1 MNNGTEQEMDAGELR
16 KFGLSTG
23 AIVAVLFGMVIP
35 WIWDLRY
42 PLWPWI
48 ILAVLGGWGLI
59 APASLH
65 PVYRNW
71 MRFGLLISKITTPI
85 IMGIVFFAV
94 IMPVGVVMRIFG
106 WDPMSRK
113 FDDGLESYRVDSDH
127 ISVSTLEKPY

>member
-1 MNNGTEQEMDAGELR
+1 MNNGTEHEMNAGELR

-23 AIVAVLFGMVIP
+23 AVVAVLFGMVIP

-59 APASLH
+59 APASLL
-65 PVYRNW
+65 PVYRIW

-85 IMGIVFFAV
+85 IMGIVFFAL

-106 WDPMSRK
+106 WDPMVRK
-113 FDDGLESYRVDSDH
+113 FDADVGSYRVKSDH
-127 ISVSTLEKPY
+127 LSASTLEKPY

>member
-1 MNNGTEQEMDAGELR
+1 MNNGTEHEMDAGELR

-59 APASLH
+59 APASLL

>member
-1 MNNGTEQEMDAGELR
+1 MNSSTEHNMNAGELR
-16 KFGLSTG
+16 KFGVSTG

-48 ILAVLGGWGLI
+48 VLAVLGGWGLI

-65 PVYRNW
+65 LVYRTW
-71 MRFGLLISKITTPI
+71 MRIGLLISKITTPI

-94 IMPVGVVMRIFG
+94 FVPVGVVMRIFG
-106 WDPMSRK
+106 WDPMARK
-113 FDDGLESYRVDSDH
+113 FDADAPTYRVESDH
-127 ISVSTLEKPY
+127 QPGGTLEKPY